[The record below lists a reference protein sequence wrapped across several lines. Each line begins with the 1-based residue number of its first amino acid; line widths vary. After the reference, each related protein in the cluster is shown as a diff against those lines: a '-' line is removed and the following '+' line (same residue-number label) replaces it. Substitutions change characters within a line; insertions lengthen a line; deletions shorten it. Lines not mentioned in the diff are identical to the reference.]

1 MVRRGGAHRAREG
14 GKWGAG
20 QGRYRVHHRVT
31 ARGMGCRADTGC
43 KVGLGGGIVRGG
55 GGGAAWL
62 GTGCPWGGEGVQ
74 GGQEPGPAQVELGF
88 IHIPQHTQV
97 RGGRTPG
104 GAQPLWQ
111 RGGHPQ
117 PQGTAPAPRITCPPC
132 KSQPAASRSEQGP
145 PTVCTQAPPSR
156 PRPPPPR
163 HHRPQQPLPPRG
175 CWAPR
180 QGGLLAQHRQPG
192 GGDTP
197 GGVSAALGPCATGR
211 GDAPPPRTL
220 GKGAGGAWG
229 GAWREKQTSEGN
241 RGKEPVA
248 RGGRG
253 FTWHRA
259 GQDPGGA

>member
-156 PRPPPPR
+156 PRPPPPGTTGPSS
-163 HHRPQQPLPPRG
+163 HCHL
-175 CWAPR
+175 AAA
-180 QGGLLAQHRQPG
+180 GLHGREGSWLSTGSRG
-192 GGDTP
+192 GGTHRGGFRLP
-197 GGVSAALGPCATGR
+197 LAPVQLAGGMHPPPGPWGRELGGHGGVRGEKSKPQKATGER
-211 GDAPPPRTL
+211 SP
-220 GKGAGGAWG
+220 
-229 GAWREKQTSEGN
+229 
-241 RGKEPVA
+241 
-248 RGGRG
+248 
-253 FTWHRA
+253 
-259 GQDPGGA
+259 